1 MERLKKLLL
10 SVLTLGLLCACTASP
25 VSSTA
30 ASADAAPAATAAARS
45 AEPSAAAAASAET
58 LDEAGSYDTKD
69 EVALYLHEYG
79 HLPDNYI
86 TKKEARR
93 LGWEGGSLESFAP
106 GKCIG
111 GDVYSNY
118 EKTVPEADG
127 RVYHECDIGT
137 LGKKSRGAKRI
148 IYSNDGLIYY
158 TKDHYE
164 SFTLLY
170 DKDGAK

>member
-10 SVLTLGLLCACTASP
+10 GLLTPVLLCACTASP
-25 VSSTA
+25 VSSAPAA
-30 ASADAAPAATAAARS
+30 ASAAPAATVAARS
-45 AEPSAAAAASAET
+45 AEPSAASAET

>member
-10 SVLTLGLLCACTASP
+10 SLLTLGLLCACTASP
-25 VSSTA
+25 VSSAPA
-30 ASADAAPAATAAARS
+30 ATSAAPAATAAARS
-45 AEPSAAAAASAET
+45 AEPSAASAET